1 MLNHGLHMKKKHV
14 ATIALGI
21 FVLTGSFTMAQAAD
35 TPRTTW
41 IKAKCAVCHGED
53 GAGNTRQGKE
63 THAPDLRR
71 PETQKLTDAEL
82 RALIEKGH
90 AHMPS
95 FKTALTNEQVT
106 ALVYYI
112 RSLAPKK

>member
-1 MLNHGLHMKKKHV
+1 M
-14 ATIALGI
+14 TIRNIIPLALGMFLLAGFPVI
-21 FVLTGSFTMAQAAD
+21 TQAAES
-35 TPRTTW
+35 PRTTW
-41 IKAKCAVCHGED
+41 IKAKCAVCHGEN
-53 GAGNTRQGKE
+53 GAGNTRQGKD

-71 PETQKLTDAEL
+71 PEIQKLSDPEL

-106 ALVYYI
+106 LLLYYI